1 MGVIMKRFLLSVIL
15 LLLSAAQGLFAADAA
30 PLSAGAAAV
39 DITPPVGYRLRGYFD
54 ERISTGVHDPIYFKA
69 LALRQGEK
77 TAVLLF
83 SDTCSI
89 PTSSTDPIRDAVAE
103 KTGIDREA
111 IIICATHSHTGP
123 LFCGPI
129 RKHLHARAMA
139 QNNGVDPCEPFD
151 YEKFF
156 IEQGIEAIETALAGL
171 RPVVLD
177 EGQKDLLGISFNRRF
192 IMKDGSVRF
201 NPGFD
206 NPDKVRPA
214 AGIDPK
220 FTFFLFRDAETDA
233 PFTSFTNFALHPD
246 TTEGTL
252 ISQDYPGYL
261 SSVLQARFGN
271 DFVSV
276 FGNGTAGDINHF
288 DFAGGTEPRHASEIG
303 TILGLNAL
311 EMTNHHGL
319 VRVAPNLAA
328 CGEILEWPKQAFT
341 DKDAENAENMMDLA
355 VAPEGKG
362 LPFLDRARAE
372 KIVNCSSFPTILPL
386 DIQAVR
392 ISDEIAIV
400 SLPGEIFV
408 DLGNAIRE
416 KSPFKQTIV
425 LELAQGDYLYVPTLK
440 AFEEGSYETIDSV
453 LAPGGGEAVVE
464 KALEVLKKL
473 KEM

>member
-1 MGVIMKRFLLSVIL
+1 MKRVFLLITPLVL
-15 LLLSAAQGLFAADAA
+15 AVAAVLRADAPA
-30 PLSAGAAAV
+30 PLESGAAAV
-39 DITPPVGYRLRGYFD
+39 EITPPVGFRLRGYFD

-69 LALRQGEK
+69 LALRQGDQ
-77 TAVLLF
+77 TAVLMF

-89 PTSSTDPIRDAVAE
+89 PTTSTDPIRDAITR
-103 KTGIDREA
+103 KYGIPREA
-111 IIICATHSHTGP
+111 IIICATHSHTAP

-139 QNNGVDPCEPFD
+139 QNNGIDPCEPID
-151 YEKFF
+151 YEQFF
-156 IEQGIEAIETALAGL
+156 IQQGIAAIETALANL
-171 RPVVLD
+171 HPSTLD
-177 EGQKDLLGISFNRRF
+177 EGQKDLLGVSFNRRF
-192 IMKDGSVRF
+192 VMKDGSVRF

-206 NPDKVRPA
+206 NPDKVHPA

-220 FTFFLFRDAETDA
+220 FTFFLFRDAETET
-233 PFTSFTNFALHPD
+233 PTSSLTNFALHPD

-252 ISQDYPGYL
+252 ISADYPYYL
-261 SSVLQARFGN
+261 ESALRARFGK

-303 TILGLNAL
+303 TILGLTAF
-311 EMTNHHGL
+311 EMTYHHGL
-319 VRVAPNLAA
+319 NRITPNLST
-328 CGEILEWPKQAFT
+328 CGEVLEWPKQAFT
-341 DKDAENAENMMDLA
+341 DKDLEKAESLMDLA

-372 KIVNCSSFPTILPL
+372 KIVNCSFFPDILPL

-392 ISDEIAIV
+392 ISDDLAIV

-416 KSPFKQTIV
+416 RSPFKQTIV

-473 KEM
+473 KEK

>member
-1 MGVIMKRFLLSVIL
+1 MKRLLLSVIL
-15 LLLSAAQGLFAADAA
+15 LLLAAAGILSAAEPA
-30 PLSAGAAAV
+30 PFYAGAAAV
-39 DITPPVGYRLRGYFD
+39 EITPPVGFRLRGYFD

-69 LALRQGEK
+69 LALRQGEE
-77 TAVLLF
+77 TAVLMF

-89 PTSSTDPIRDAVAE
+89 PTSSTDPIRDAIAE
-103 KTGIDREA
+103 KRGIDREA
-111 IIICATHSHTGP
+111 IIICATHSHTAP

-139 QNNGVDPCEPFD
+139 QNNGTDPCEPID
-151 YEKFF
+151 YEQFF
-156 IEQGIEAIETALAGL
+156 IDRGIEAINTALDNL
-171 RPVVLD
+171 RPAVLD
-177 EGQKDLLGISFNRRF
+177 EGQKDLLGVSFNRRF

-206 NPDKVRPA
+206 NPDKIRPA

-220 FTFFLFRDAETDA
+220 FTFFLFKDANTDA
-233 PFTSFTNFALHPD
+233 PFTSLTNFALHPD

-261 SSVLQARFGN
+261 SGVLQSRFGS

-276 FGNGTAGDINHF
+276 FGNGTAGDINHL
-288 DFAGGTEPRHASEIG
+288 DFAGGSEPRHASEIG

-319 VRVAPNLAA
+319 GRVTPSLAFH
-328 CGEILEWPKQAFT
+328 GEILEWPKQKFT
-341 DKDAENAENMMDLA
+341 DKDLEEAENMMELA

-372 KIVNCSSFPTILPL
+372 KIVNCSFYPDILPL

-392 ISDEIAIV
+392 ISDDLAIV

-416 KSPFKQTIV
+416 NSPFKQTIV
-425 LELAQGDYLYVPTLK
+425 LELSQGDYLYVPTLK

-473 KEM
+473 KEK